1 MTILLRM
8 DDKMNRQLTCQVNEN
23 DTAADLTSE
32 LVRLGFVH
40 LDDQDKI
47 QVLLEETLKAGVM
60 SDGAGAESS
69 GVGVTTTATMAAL
82 EQLER
87 NWSISSDADQ
97 QGTAVMYVPQGQQHT
112 DVDVDVEQSG
122 TTSN

>member
-1 MTILLRM
+1 
-8 DDKMNRQLTCQVNEN
+8 
-23 DTAADLTSE
+23 
-32 LVRLGFVH
+32 
-40 LDDQDKI
+40 
-47 QVLLEETLKAGVM
+47 
-60 SDGAGAESS
+60 
-69 GVGVTTTATMAAL
+69 VGVTTTATMAAL